1 MYLEKIFE
9 NVTSVYCK
17 YTYAHKYPYRCQYI
31 YIYIYIYMNG
41 ELGDENDIF
50 YLTGFHYNVFLFD

>member
-1 MYLEKIFE
+1 MSHLFIV
-9 NVTSVYCK
+9 NILMHINIHTVVN
-17 YTYAHKYPYRCQYI
+17 I